1 MLRVKKANKK
11 GFSLLEVIVATSLL
25 SIILVA
31 SVSFTTSLIKN
42 MEYNKTKLYATRHL
56 DDLKEFVDGERLSDW
71 SSFATKASQSGN
83 KFCFN
88 QLISDKTQMPSSSAC
103 IKFEGVIESVG
114 PKIFKREVTLSGNI
128 NKVTA
133 TFAVSWQQGGR
144 TYTEDAVTVYTQWQ
158 K

>member
-71 SSFATKASQSGN
+71 SSFSAKASVAGR
-83 KFCFN
+83 KFCLN
-88 QLISDKTQMPSSSAC
+88 DLISDTTSMPSSSAC
-103 IKFEGVIESVG
+103 NNFNGVINSVG

-133 TFAVSWQQGGR
+133 TFEVSWQQGGK
-144 TYTEDAVTVYTQWQ
+144 TYIEDTVTVYTQWQ

>member
-71 SSFATKASQSGN
+71 SSFATKAYPSGN

-88 QLISDKTQMPSSSAC
+88 ELISDKTTISNTSAC
-103 IKFEGVIESVG
+103 RNFNGVDQSVG

-133 TFAVSWQQGGR
+133 TFEVSWQQGGR

>member
-71 SSFATKASQSGN
+71 SSFATNATLAGN

-88 QLISDKTQMPSSSAC
+88 GLISDTTTIPSTLDC
-103 IKFEGVIESVG
+103 KNFNGVVNSVG

-133 TFAVSWQQGGR
+133 TFEVSWQQGGR